1 VILRGAAGGL
11 GLVLLVMGA
20 VFFGQGIGAIGGSF
34 MTGKTEWAV
43 IGAVL
48 VVAGLALLAAARFR
62 DRRRI

>member
-1 VILRGAAGGL
+1 MILRGAAGGL
-11 GLVLLVMGA
+11 GLVLILAGA

-48 VVAGLALLAAARFR
+48 VVVGFVLLAAARLR
-62 DRRRI
+62 DAGGK